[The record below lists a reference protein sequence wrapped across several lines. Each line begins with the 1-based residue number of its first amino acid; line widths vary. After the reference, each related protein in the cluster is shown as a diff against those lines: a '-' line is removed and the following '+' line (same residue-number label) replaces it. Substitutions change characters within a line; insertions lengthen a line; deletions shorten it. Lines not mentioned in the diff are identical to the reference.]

1 MKGDVNNMRGEIA
14 TSLGVVGV
22 ISYDRPNQRAKGVLK
37 NPFNK
42 LNALVDE
49 LSSQLINLSPHFGDI
64 TRITTRVFTSGNLT
78 ADNIR
83 NSLDGQVT
91 SPIHLTV
98 DAVIPLTESKNGI
111 NSIVYLGGN
120 RNQRIQSQ
128 KIIEEDLN
136 FVQEAQRL
144 SQELQP
150 NELPTGYTQHLAIDS
165 RNISEQDIKQ
175 VLIMYQSV
183 FKDYVV
189 ELNENTVRKM
199 FDDNIVGLVRN
210 KDDKI
215 ISLTMAE
222 VVPSVIDNITLIELT
237 DSATDPNLKEEDPAV
252 KNINF
257 WARQILIDYLQ
268 ENMPGTTVLY
278 SEARADLISVLRNNF
293 WQGFQ
298 FAGLLPNSCRMK
310 SDITSSRLNRGE
322 YGDLA
327 VMYLIINN
335 E

>member
-1 MKGDVNNMRGEIA
+1 MRGEIA
-14 TSLGVVGV
+14 SSLGVVGV

-37 NPFNK
+37 NTFNNLDALINE
-42 LNALVDE
+42 LNL
-49 LSSQLINLSPHFGDI
+49 QLINLSPHYDDI
-64 TRITTRVFTSGNLT
+64 TRITTRVFTAENLT
-78 ADNIR
+78 TDDIR
-83 NSLDGQVT
+83 SSLDGQVI
-91 SPIHLTV
+91 SPIHLEV
-98 DAVIPLTESKNGI
+98 DASIPLTENKNGI

-120 RNQRIQSQ
+120 RDQRIQSPR
-128 KIIEEDLN
+128 IIEEDLN

-144 SQELQP
+144 SQELRP
-150 NELPTGYTQHLAIDS
+150 SELPAGYTQHLVVDNK
-165 RNISEQDIKQ
+165 NISEQDIKQ

-199 FDDNIVGLVRN
+199 FDDNVVGLVRN
-210 KDDKI
+210 KDGKI

-237 DSATDPNLKEEDPAV
+237 DSATDPNLKEEDPAA

-257 WARQILIDYLQ
+257 WARQILINYLQ
-268 ENMPGTTVLY
+268 GNMPGITVLY

-310 SDITSSRLNRGE
+310 SDITSSQLDRGE